1 VDDPLEDPVRRS
13 WTSVVLTSAV
23 TGALALAGCGGGD
36 GGSAGAGATGTGGA
50 SGDLTVVS
58 VGAIPIVDVAPLYLG
73 VEKGIFTGHGLQVE
87 PFLAQGGAAIVP
99 AVVTGQAQFGFSNI
113 TSLLQAEAR
122 GVPLALVA
130 PGSGATGDPKADF
143 AAVIVR
149 SDSPVQNAADLAGR
163 SVAINSINN
172 ISDTVVREAV
182 RQAGGDA
189 GSVKFVELP
198 FPNMVAAVADGSVD
212 AAFTVEPFATV
223 GKGQG
228 MRAVA
233 SPYTQTD
240 PDLTVAGY
248 FTSDKYASENPDAVK
263 AFAAAMVESQQ
274 YATDHPD
281 EARAVL
287 SSYTQIQPDVAAA
300 LTLPKYPTE
309 IDRNSVAKLLDLG
322 VKDGN
327 VPDGVD
333 LDKVFA
339 DL

>member
-1 VDDPLEDPVRRS
+1 VRR
-13 WTSVVLTSAV
+13 TSMSLMVMSALVLS
-23 TGALALAGCGGGD
+23 GCGGGGD
-36 GGSAGAGATGTGGA
+36 DATGAGAGSSGTAAGE
-50 SGDLTVVS
+50 LTTVS

-73 VEKGIFTGHGLQVE
+73 VEQGIFADHGLQVE

-130 PGSGATGDPKADF
+130 PGPGATGDPAADF
-143 AAVIVR
+143 AAVIVQAG
-149 SDSPVQNAADLAGR
+149 SPVQDAADLAGR
-163 SVAINSINN
+163 TVAINSINN

-189 GSVKFVELP
+189 EAVQFVELP

-240 PDLTVAGY
+240 DDLTVAGY
-248 FTSDKYASENPDAVK
+248 FTSDQYVAENPEIVQ
-263 AFAAAMVESQQ
+263 AFAEAMVEAQQ
-274 YATDHPD
+274 YATDHSD

-287 SSYTQIQPDVAAA
+287 GSYTQIDPAVAAD
-300 LTLPKYPTE
+300 LTLPRYQTE
-309 IDRNSVAKLLDLG
+309 INRDSVAKLLELG
-322 VKDGN
+322 VGDGII
-327 VPDGVD
+327 PDGVD

-339 DL
+339 ELD

>member
-1 VDDPLEDPVRRS
+1 MEDRVRRTPMTLIVMS
-13 WTSVVLTSAV
+13 ALVLT
-23 TGALALAGCGGGD
+23 GCGGGGS
-36 GGSAGAGATGTGGA
+36 GGQDTGSGATGGA
-50 SGDLTVVS
+50 SGELTPVS

-73 VEKGIFTGHGLQVE
+73 VEQGIFADHGLQVE

-130 PGSGATGDPKADF
+130 PGPGATGDPAADF
-143 AAVIVR
+143 AAVIVTA
-149 SDSPVQNAADLAGR
+149 DSPVQDAADLAGR
-163 SVAINSINN
+163 TVAINSINN
-172 ISDTVVREAV
+172 ISDTVVRETV
-182 RQAGGDA
+182 RQAGGDPKTI
-189 GSVKFVELP
+189 KFVELP

-223 GKGQG
+223 GKSQG

-240 PDLTVAGY
+240 ANLTVAGY
-248 FTSDKYASENPDAVK
+248 FTSDQYAAENPDIVK
-263 AFAAAMVESQQ
+263 AFAEAMVEAQQ
-274 YATDHPD
+274 YATDHSD

-287 SSYTQIQPDVAAA
+287 DSYTQIDPAVAAD
-300 LTLPKYPTE
+300 LTLPRYQTE
-309 IDRNSVAKLLDLG
+309 INRDAVAKLLELG
-322 VKDGN
+322 VGDGII
-327 VPDGVD
+327 PDGVD

-339 DL
+339 NLD

>member
-1 VDDPLEDPVRRS
+1 VRR
-13 WTSVVLTSAV
+13 TSTTLLVM
-23 TGALALAGCGGGD
+23 GALLLSGCGGGD
-36 GGSAGAGATGTGGA
+36 SDTQDAGAGATGGK
-50 SGDLTVVS
+50 SGELTVVS

-73 VEKGIFTGHGLQVE
+73 VEQGIFADHGLQVE

-130 PGSGATGDPKADF
+130 PGPGATGDPAADF
-143 AAVIVR
+143 AAVIVKP
-149 SDSPVQNAADLAGR
+149 DSPVQDAADLAGR
-163 SVAINSINN
+163 TVAINSINN

-189 GSVKFVELP
+189 ESVKFAELP

-223 GKGQG
+223 GRSQG

-240 PDLTVAGY
+240 ANLTVAGY
-248 FTSDKYASENPDAVK
+248 FTSDQYAQQHPEVVK
-263 AFAAAMVESQQ
+263 AFAEAMVEAQQ
-274 YATDHPD
+274 YATDHSD
-281 EARAVL
+281 EVRAVL
-287 SSYTQIQPDVAAA
+287 GSYTQIEAGVAAD
-300 LTLPKYPTE
+300 LTLPRYQTE
-309 IDRNSVAKLLDLG
+309 INRDSVARLLELG
-322 VKDGN
+322 VGDG
-327 VPDGVD
+327 VIPEGVD

-339 DL
+339 DLN

>member
-1 VDDPLEDPVRRS
+1 ML
-13 WTSVVLTSAV
+13 TSVVLS
-23 TGALALAGCGGGD
+23 ALALAGCGGGD
-36 GGSAGAGATGTGGA
+36 GGTADTGA

-73 VEKGIFTGHGLQVE
+73 VERGIFADHGLQVE

-130 PGSGATGDPKADF
+130 PGSGATGDPDADF

-149 SDSPVQNAADLAGR
+149 SDSPVQDAADLAGR

-172 ISDTVVREAV
+172 ISDTVIRQAV

-189 GSVKFVELP
+189 ESVKFVELP

-233 SPYTQTD
+233 SPYTQTH

-248 FTSDKYASENPDAVK
+248 FTSDQYAADNPDAVQ
-263 AFAAAMVESQQ
+263 AFAEAMVEAQQ
-274 YATDHPD
+274 YATDHPG

-287 SSYTQIQPDVAAA
+287 GSYTQIDPAVAAA
-300 LTLPKYPTE
+300 LTLPRFQTE
-309 IDRNSVAKLLDLG
+309 IDRDSVAKLLGLG
-322 VKDGN
+322 VQDGN
-327 VPDGVD
+327 IPDGVD
-333 LDKVFA
+333 LDEVFA
-339 DL
+339 DLD

>member
-1 VDDPLEDPVRRS
+1 VRRS
-13 WTSVVLTSAV
+13 WTSVVLTSV
-23 TGALALAGCGGGD
+23 VLSALTLAGCGGGD
-36 GGSAGAGATGTGGA
+36 GGTADTGA

-73 VEKGIFTGHGLQVE
+73 VERGIFADHGLQVE

-130 PGSGATGDPKADF
+130 PGSGATGDPDADF

-149 SDSPVQNAADLAGR
+149 SDSPVQDAADLAGR

-172 ISDTVVREAV
+172 ISDTVVRQAV

-189 GSVKFVELP
+189 ESVKFVELP

-233 SPYTQTD
+233 SPYTQTH

-248 FTSDKYASENPDAVK
+248 FTSDQYAADNPDAVQ
-263 AFAAAMVESQQ
+263 AFAEAMVEAQQ
-274 YATDHPD
+274 YATDHPG

-287 SSYTQIQPDVAAA
+287 GSYTQIDPAVAAA
-300 LTLPKYPTE
+300 LTLPRFQTE
-309 IDRNSVAKLLDLG
+309 IDRDSVAKLLGLG
-322 VKDGN
+322 VQDGN
-327 VPDGVD
+327 IPDGVD
-333 LDKVFA
+333 LDEVFA
-339 DL
+339 DLD

>member
-1 VDDPLEDPVRRS
+1 VRR
-13 WTSVVLTSAV
+13 TSMSLMVMSALVLS
-23 TGALALAGCGGGD
+23 GCGGG
-36 GGSAGAGATGTGGA
+36 GGDATGAGAGSSGTAAGE
-50 SGDLTVVS
+50 LTTVS

-73 VEKGIFTGHGLQVE
+73 VEQGIFADHGLQVE

-130 PGSGATGDPKADF
+130 PGPGATGDPAADF
-143 AAVIVR
+143 AAVIVQAG
-149 SDSPVQNAADLAGR
+149 SPVQDAADLAGR
-163 SVAINSINN
+163 TVAINSINN

-189 GSVKFVELP
+189 EAVQFVELP

-240 PDLTVAGY
+240 DDLTVAGY
-248 FTSDKYASENPDAVK
+248 FTSDQYVAENPEIVQ
-263 AFAAAMVESQQ
+263 AFAEAMVEAQQ
-274 YATDHPD
+274 YATDHSD

-287 SSYTQIQPDVAAA
+287 GSYTQIDPAVAAD
-300 LTLPKYPTE
+300 LTLPRYQTE
-309 IDRNSVAKLLDLG
+309 INRDSVGKLLELG
-322 VKDGN
+322 VGDGII
-327 VPDGVD
+327 PDGVD

-339 DL
+339 DLD